1 MDQELR
7 IEVAYARPEKQWLL
21 EITLPAES
29 SIEDAIL
36 RSGIL
41 DLCPELSHTALSV
54 GIYGK
59 LRPLTHRVQ
68 HGDRIEIYRS
78 LLKDPREARRERH
91 EETRT
96 SPRPRHPHPQKRH

>member
-7 IEVAYARPEKQWLL
+7 IEVAYARPERQWLL
-21 EITLPAES
+21 EITLPVDS
-29 SIEDAIL
+29 SIEEAIL

-41 DLCPELSHTALSV
+41 DLCPELRHTALAV
-54 GIYGK
+54 GIFGK

-68 HGDRIEIYRS
+68 HGDRVEIYRA

-96 SPRPRHPHPQKRH
+96 SPRPRHPSPRKRH